1 MDFTLILFILS
12 LCFIIFFSGSEVAV
26 LGISHMKAKQ
36 MAHYRIPQAKHL
48 LYLKEHISETLIT
61 ILIGNTVANIL
72 GTVLATK
79 FTLDHFGD
87 IYLALSTGILTFIV
101 LTFCEILP
109 KTLAAKNAKQ
119 VSLFV
124 SPILVFLIKMFT
136 PFVWFF
142 NTLSKFVNS
151 LGKKHSKE
159 PLVTEQEIRY
169 LVMVGEKEGEINEQ
183 EKEIINNVFKFNDIK
198 VEAVMTKKDNVFALE
213 WNTTLREA
221 VPLLEEQAYTRIPVY
236 DKNTD
241 NIRGIVRAQDVMGV
255 ALHDEKGDEKGK
267 TLRNLVE
274 YTVFVHS
281 DKKIDHALKMMQLRH
296 VHMAIVINKKRKF
309 QGIITME
316 DILEELVGEIFDESD
331 RVDHLIKRI
340 DKHEWI
346 VSTKVDVR
354 SLNKRLRL
362 HVPITNS
369 FKTLATFLKENMASP
384 KKGSVYRFE
393 KDNAVCVVRKVLD
406 GNIRQ
411 VLVRKR

>member
-1 MDFTLILFILS
+1 M
-12 LCFIIFFSGSEVAV
+12 
-26 LGISHMKAKQ
+26 
-36 MAHYRIPQAKHL
+36 
-48 LYLKEHISETLIT
+48 
-61 ILIGNTVANIL
+61 
-72 GTVLATK
+72 
-79 FTLDHFGD
+79 
-87 IYLALSTGILTFIV
+87 
-101 LTFCEILP
+101 
-109 KTLAAKNAKQ
+109 
-119 VSLFV
+119 
-124 SPILVFLIKMFT
+124 
-136 PFVWFF
+136 
-142 NTLSKFVNS
+142 LSKFVNS

-169 LVMVGEKEGEINEQ
+169 LVMIGEKEGEINEQ

-198 VEAVMTKKDNVFALE
+198 VETVMQKKEDVFALE
-213 WNTTLREA
+213 WNTTLKEA
-221 VPLLEEQAYTRIPVY
+221 VPLLEEQAYTRVPVY
-236 DKNTD
+236 EKNID
-241 NIRGIVRAQDVMGV
+241 NIRGIVRVQDVMSM
-255 ALHDEKGDEKGK
+255 ALRDEKANEKEK

-362 HVPITNS
+362 HIPITNN
-369 FKTLATFLKENMASP
+369 FQTLATFLKENMVNP
-384 KKGSVYRFE
+384 KKGSVYRYE
-393 KDNAVCVVRKVLD
+393 EDRAVFVVRIILD

>member
-1 MDFTLILFILS
+1 V
-12 LCFIIFFSGSEVAV
+12 FFSGSEVAV
-26 LGISHMKAKQ
+26 LGVSHMKAKQ
-36 MAHYRIPQAKHL
+36 MAHYRVPRAKHL

-87 IYLALSTGILTFIV
+87 VYLALSTGILTFIV

-109 KTLAAKNAKQ
+109 KTLAAKNAKPI
-119 VSLFV
+119 SLIV
-124 SPILVFLIKMFT
+124 APILVFLIRLFT
-136 PFVWFF
+136 PLVWFF
-142 NTLSKFVNS
+142 HMLSKFFNS
-151 LGKKHSKE
+151 FGKKRAKE
-159 PLVTEQEIRY
+159 PLVTEQEIKY
-169 LVMVGEKEGEINEQ
+169 LVFIGEKEGEINEH

-198 VEAVMTKKDNVFALE
+198 VETVMTKKEDVFALE
-213 WNTTLREA
+213 WNTTLKEA
-221 VPLLEEQAYTRIPVY
+221 VPLLEEQAYSRVPVY
-236 DKNTD
+236 DQNMG
-241 NIRGIVRAQDVMGV
+241 NIKGIVRVQDVMSV
-255 ALHDEKGDEKGK
+255 ALRDEKNDEKGK

-340 DKHEWI
+340 DKNEWI

-354 SLNKRLRL
+354 SLNKRLKL
-362 HVPITNS
+362 HIPITNN
-369 FKTLATFLKENMASP
+369 FKTLATFLKENMMTP

-393 KDNAVCVVRKVLD
+393 KDRTTFRVRIIME
-406 GNIRQ
+406 GNIRE
-411 VLVRKR
+411 VLIRKR